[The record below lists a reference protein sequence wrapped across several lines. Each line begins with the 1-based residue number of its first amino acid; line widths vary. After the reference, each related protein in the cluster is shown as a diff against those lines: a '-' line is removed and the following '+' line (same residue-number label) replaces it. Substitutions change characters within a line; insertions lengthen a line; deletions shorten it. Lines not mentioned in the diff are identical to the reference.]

1 MSAKTTPPS
10 PPLSLSPDVGSID
23 KLSDV
28 YPAGTEAV
36 HTHTYLG
43 CDQWYYQD
51 EDDVVQGPFHANHML
66 AWMKDG

>member
-10 PPLSLSPDVGSID
+10 PSPYPA
-23 KLSDV
+23 

-51 EDDVVQGPFHANHML
+51 EDDVVQGPFHADHML